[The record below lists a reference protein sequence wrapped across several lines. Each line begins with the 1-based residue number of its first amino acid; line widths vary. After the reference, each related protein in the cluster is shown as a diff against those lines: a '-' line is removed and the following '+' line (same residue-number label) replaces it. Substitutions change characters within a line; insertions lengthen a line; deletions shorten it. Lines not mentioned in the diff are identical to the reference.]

1 MDFRTLINKLD
12 SFNTEA
18 KKEPERMQFS
28 DAINHVK
35 DITFTPPT
43 PKQNEFSIANNVA
56 FRGKD
61 LTDPNVRLALFQ
73 DELKR
78 SPGRLLGEIAQRIK
92 PTSDSQ
98 IELSMFVGEIS
109 EKEKGNMSKEEQT
122 LAIAVIKQAIR
133 SMDVE
138 RDADQSTYKDSDEPD
153 ASEME
158 STNEAEKR
166 WKQTSMSPEEAIK
179 KYGKEHVKVKK
190 GALRNGDDMVEVH
203 VESMSEAEEKDFDFS
218 KDNLELCDT
227 CDKPIDKCECKGHDH
242 SDKTTKEAVG
252 DFAKPIYDL
261 LDQLGDNAEAKLLH
275 DLIRYLDADVIKD
288 FVDEF
293 RSNHDYGKGIEYES
307 SMSEADFDRSS
318 VTYDEVLP
326 FVKMTYKEL
335 LTDLQTARKD
345 IETYKAGGDTGEEG
359 GDIDM
364 VMPYL
369 RDLKD
374 MQVKVKAI
382 LDNPD
387 MDIETV
393 VDYMM
398 PADLDTSPR
407 EDLIGRFKKSFAKD
421 PQLAKKLF
429 KDPQLDF
436 YSEGVEATE
445 DAEWFKGL
453 TDVSF
458 NGDEFY
464 EAFGWIE
471 ENDENVVEAEYQG
484 RTVKLNKPM
493 RGDVKKFKVYVTNPK
508 GNVVKVNFGDP
519 DMRIK
524 KSNPARRRSFRARHN
539 CDNPGP
545 KTKARYWSCRKW

>member
-18 KKEPERMQFS
+18 KKEPERMKFS

-43 PKQNEFSIANNVA
+43 PAQNEYSIANNIA
-56 FRGKD
+56 FKGKD
-61 LTDPNVRLALFQ
+61 LTDPKVRLALYQ

-92 PTSDSQ
+92 PTSDAQ
-98 IELSMFVGEIS
+98 IELSMFIGELS
-109 EKEKGNMSKEEQT
+109 EKQKGTLSKEEQT
-122 LAIAVIKQAIR
+122 LAFEVIKQAIR
-133 SMDVE
+133 NMDIE
-138 RDADQSTYKDSDEPD
+138 RDADQSTYKDSDAPD

-158 STNEAEKR
+158 STNEA
-166 WKQTSMSPEEAIK
+166 
-179 KYGKEHVKVKK
+179 
-190 GALRNGDDMVEVH
+190 
-203 VESMSEAEEKDFDFS
+203 
-218 KDNLELCDT
+218 
-227 CDKPIDKCECKGHDH
+227 
-242 SDKTTKEAVG
+242 
-252 DFAKPIYDL
+252 
-261 LDQLGDNAEAKLLH
+261 
-275 DLIRYLDADVIKD
+275 
-288 FVDEF
+288 
-293 RSNHDYGKGIEYES
+293 
-307 SMSEADFDRSS
+307 DFDRDS

-326 FVKMTYKEL
+326 FVKMTYKTL

-364 VMPYL
+364 IMPYL

-374 MQVKVKAI
+374 MQVNVKKI

-407 EDLIGRFKKSFAKD
+407 EELIGRFKKSFAKD
-421 PQLAKKLF
+421 PQLAKRLF

-436 YSEGVEATE
+436 YSEDVEATDVEEKE
-445 DAEWFKGL
+445 DKVEEWFKGQ

-493 RGDVKKFKVYVTNPK
+493 RGDVKKFKVYVKNPK

-545 KTKARYWSCRKW
+545 KTKARYCHVENGNYTCY

>member
-1 MDFRTLINKLD
+1 MDFRELINKLD
-12 SFNTEA
+12 SFNVEA

-28 DAINHVK
+28 DAINHVN

-43 PKQNEFSIANNVA
+43 PAQNEYSIANNVA
-56 FRGKD
+56 FKGKD
-61 LTDPNVRLALFQ
+61 LTDPKVKLALFQ

-92 PTSDSQ
+92 PSSDAQ
-98 IELSMFVGEIS
+98 IELSMFVGELS
-109 EKEKGNMSKEEQT
+109 EKEKGTMSKEQQT

-133 SMDVE
+133 SMDIE

-158 STNEAEKR
+158 STN
-166 WKQTSMSPEEAIK
+166 
-179 KYGKEHVKVKK
+179 
-190 GALRNGDDMVEVH
+190 
-203 VESMSEAEEKDFDFS
+203 
-218 KDNLELCDT
+218 
-227 CDKPIDKCECKGHDH
+227 
-242 SDKTTKEAVG
+242 
-252 DFAKPIYDL
+252 
-261 LDQLGDNAEAKLLH
+261 
-275 DLIRYLDADVIKD
+275 
-288 FVDEF
+288 
-293 RSNHDYGKGIEYES
+293 
-307 SMSEADFDRSS
+307 EADFDRSS

-493 RGDVKKFKVYVTNPK
+493 RGDVKKFKVYVKNPK

>member
-158 STNEAEKR
+158 STNSNTEALKMNKYGDMEGMPEPDESMFDLGQSMMQPKLADALAKAAGVNRKDVYFDDADLVWGSKTVVHGCLADKECTFQHAVDELKKFANSNPKAESTNEAEKR

-261 LDQLGDNAEAKLLH
+261 LDQLGDNAEAKLLD

-307 SMSEADFDRSS
+307 SNNA
-318 VTYDEVLP
+318 EV
-326 FVKMTYKEL
+326 
-335 LTDLQTARKD
+335 D
-345 IETYKAGGDTGEEG
+345 
-359 GDIDM
+359 
-364 VMPYL
+364 
-369 RDLKD
+369 
-374 MQVKVKAI
+374 
-382 LDNPD
+382 
-387 MDIETV
+387 
-393 VDYMM
+393 
-398 PADLDTSPR
+398 
-407 EDLIGRFKKSFAKD
+407 
-421 PQLAKKLF
+421 
-429 KDPQLDF
+429 
-436 YSEGVEATE
+436 
-445 DAEWFKGL
+445 EWFKGQ

-458 NGDEFY
+458 NGNDFY
-464 EAFGWIE
+464 EAFGWVE

>member
-1 MDFRTLINKLD
+1 MK
-12 SFNTEA
+12 
-18 KKEPERMQFS
+18 FS

-43 PKQNEFSIANNVA
+43 PAQNEYSIANNIA
-56 FRGKD
+56 FKGKD
-61 LTDPNVRLALFQ
+61 LTDPKVRLALYQ

-92 PTSDSQ
+92 PTSDAQ
-98 IELSMFVGEIS
+98 IELSMFIGELS
-109 EKEKGNMSKEEQT
+109 EKQKGTLSKEEQT
-122 LAIAVIKQAIR
+122 LAFEVIKQAIR
-133 SMDVE
+133 NMDIE
-138 RDADQSTYKDSDEPD
+138 RDADQSTYKDSDAPD

-158 STNEAEKR
+158 STNEA
-166 WKQTSMSPEEAIK
+166 
-179 KYGKEHVKVKK
+179 
-190 GALRNGDDMVEVH
+190 
-203 VESMSEAEEKDFDFS
+203 
-218 KDNLELCDT
+218 
-227 CDKPIDKCECKGHDH
+227 
-242 SDKTTKEAVG
+242 
-252 DFAKPIYDL
+252 
-261 LDQLGDNAEAKLLH
+261 
-275 DLIRYLDADVIKD
+275 
-288 FVDEF
+288 
-293 RSNHDYGKGIEYES
+293 
-307 SMSEADFDRSS
+307 DFDRDS

-326 FVKMTYKEL
+326 FVKMTYKTL

-364 VMPYL
+364 IMPYL

-374 MQVKVKAI
+374 MQVNVKKI

-407 EDLIGRFKKSFAKD
+407 EELIGRFKKSFAKD
-421 PQLAKKLF
+421 PQLAKRLF

-436 YSEGVEATE
+436 YSEDVEATDVEEKE
-445 DAEWFKGL
+445 DKVEEWFKGQ

-493 RGDVKKFKVYVTNPK
+493 RGDVKKFKVYVKNPK

>member
-1 MDFRTLINKLD
+1 MDFRELINKLD
-12 SFNTEA
+12 SFNVEA

-28 DAINHVK
+28 DAINHVN

-43 PKQNEFSIANNVA
+43 PAQNEYSIANNVA
-56 FRGKD
+56 FKGKD
-61 LTDPNVRLALFQ
+61 LTDPKVKLALFQ

-92 PTSDSQ
+92 PSSDAQ
-98 IELSMFVGEIS
+98 IELSMFVGELS
-109 EKEKGNMSKEEQT
+109 EKEKGTMSKEQQT

-133 SMDVE
+133 SMDIE

-158 STNEAEKR
+158 STN
-166 WKQTSMSPEEAIK
+166 
-179 KYGKEHVKVKK
+179 
-190 GALRNGDDMVEVH
+190 
-203 VESMSEAEEKDFDFS
+203 
-218 KDNLELCDT
+218 
-227 CDKPIDKCECKGHDH
+227 
-242 SDKTTKEAVG
+242 
-252 DFAKPIYDL
+252 
-261 LDQLGDNAEAKLLH
+261 
-275 DLIRYLDADVIKD
+275 
-288 FVDEF
+288 
-293 RSNHDYGKGIEYES
+293 
-307 SMSEADFDRSS
+307 EADFDRSS

-545 KTKARYWSCRKW
+545 KTKARYWSCMKW

>member
-18 KKEPERMQFS
+18 KKEPERMKFS

-43 PKQNEFSIANNVA
+43 PAQNEYSIANNIA
-56 FRGKD
+56 FKGKD
-61 LTDPNVRLALFQ
+61 LTDPKVRLALYQ

-92 PTSDSQ
+92 PTSDAQ
-98 IELSMFVGEIS
+98 IELSMFIGELS
-109 EKEKGNMSKEEQT
+109 EKQKGTLSKEEQT
-122 LAIAVIKQAIR
+122 LAFEVIKQAIR
-133 SMDVE
+133 NMDIE
-138 RDADQSTYKDSDEPD
+138 RDADQSTYKDSDAPD

-158 STNEAEKR
+158 STNEA
-166 WKQTSMSPEEAIK
+166 
-179 KYGKEHVKVKK
+179 
-190 GALRNGDDMVEVH
+190 
-203 VESMSEAEEKDFDFS
+203 
-218 KDNLELCDT
+218 
-227 CDKPIDKCECKGHDH
+227 
-242 SDKTTKEAVG
+242 
-252 DFAKPIYDL
+252 
-261 LDQLGDNAEAKLLH
+261 
-275 DLIRYLDADVIKD
+275 
-288 FVDEF
+288 
-293 RSNHDYGKGIEYES
+293 
-307 SMSEADFDRSS
+307 DFDRDS

-326 FVKMTYKEL
+326 FVKMTYKTL

-364 VMPYL
+364 IMPYL

-374 MQVKVKAI
+374 MQVNVKKI

-407 EDLIGRFKKSFAKD
+407 EELIGRFKKSFAKD
-421 PQLAKKLF
+421 PQLAKRLF

-436 YSEGVEATE
+436 YSEDVEATDVEEKE
-445 DAEWFKGL
+445 DKVEEWFKGQ

-493 RGDVKKFKVYVTNPK
+493 RGDVKKFKVYVKNPK

-539 CDNPGP
+539 CDKPGP

>member
-61 LTDPNVRLALFQ
+61 LTDPSVRLALFQ

-158 STNEAEKR
+158 GVQTENDLANVPLDDYLKR
-166 WKQTSMSPEEAIK
+166 FEVGDTVIPKEEGPDQAP
-179 KYGKEHVKVKK
+179 GKCIKVK
-190 GALRNGDDMVEVH
+190 GDKCMVKFADGSTKVFSHDEL
-203 VESMSEAEEKDFDFS
+203 EPTDANEAEEKDFDFS

-261 LDQLGDNAEAKLLH
+261 LDQLGDNAEAKLLA

-307 SMSEADFDRSS
+307 SNNA
-318 VTYDEVLP
+318 EV
-326 FVKMTYKEL
+326 
-335 LTDLQTARKD
+335 D
-345 IETYKAGGDTGEEG
+345 
-359 GDIDM
+359 
-364 VMPYL
+364 
-369 RDLKD
+369 
-374 MQVKVKAI
+374 
-382 LDNPD
+382 
-387 MDIETV
+387 
-393 VDYMM
+393 
-398 PADLDTSPR
+398 
-407 EDLIGRFKKSFAKD
+407 
-421 PQLAKKLF
+421 
-429 KDPQLDF
+429 
-436 YSEGVEATE
+436 
-445 DAEWFKGL
+445 EWFKGQ

-458 NGDEFY
+458 NGNDFY
-464 EAFGWIE
+464 EAFGWVE

-545 KTKARYWSCRKW
+545 KTKARYWSCKKW

>member
-1 MDFRTLINKLD
+1 MDFRKLLD
-12 SFNTEA
+12 KIDNVHSKSTEDISTVEA
-18 KKEPERMQFS
+18 KKEQT
-28 DAINHVK
+28 AKKYTNVK
-35 DITFTPPT
+35 DVIADINSAVFGEMGKSQTKYSSANIKQWSDPRSEAAFKINELGMLIKNNDDLSLFLSKVSDLVGDSTKKLSPALQTVAKAVLDKHEKLNIAKDPDSDTPYKDPGADEFESV
-43 PKQNEFSIANNVA
+43 QNEDPEVKPSPADANDNI
-56 FRGKD
+56 D
-61 LTDPNVRLALFQ
+61 D
-73 DELKR
+73 D
-78 SPGRLLGEIAQRIK
+78 
-92 PTSDSQ
+92 PTSGSSIKSTSDQEKDTQLDSKA
-98 IELSMFVGEIS
+98 LS
-109 EKEKGNMSKEEQT
+109 
-122 LAIAVIKQAIR
+122 
-133 SMDVE
+133 
-138 RDADQSTYKDSDEPD
+138 
-153 ASEME
+153 
-158 STNEAEKR
+158 
-166 WKQTSMSPEEAIK
+166 
-179 KYGKEHVKVKK
+179 
-190 GALRNGDDMVEVH
+190 ALRLVMDDPQKAVLAKRAIEMIMQGKPLQRLQINAFADAMQKMMAPFLSPAGVTKLK
-203 VESMSEAEEKDFDFS
+203 ALS
-218 KDNLELCDT
+218 KTMPE
-227 CDKPIDKCECKGHDH
+227 
-242 SDKTTKEAVG
+242 
-252 DFAKPIYDL
+252 
-261 LDQLGDNAEAKLLH
+261 
-275 DLIRYLDADVIKD
+275 DV
-288 FVDEF
+288 
-293 RSNHDYGKGIEYES
+293 N
-307 SMSEADFDRSS
+307 EADFDRSS

-326 FVKMTYKEL
+326 FVKMTYKQL

-493 RGDVKKFKVYVTNPK
+493 RGDVKKFKVYVKNPK

>member
-1 MDFRTLINKLD
+1 MFI
-12 SFNTEA
+12 
-18 KKEPERMQFS
+18 
-28 DAINHVK
+28 
-35 DITFTPPT
+35 
-43 PKQNEFSIANNVA
+43 
-56 FRGKD
+56 G
-61 LTDPNVRLALFQ
+61 
-73 DELKR
+73 
-78 SPGRLLGEIAQRIK
+78 
-92 PTSDSQ
+92 
-98 IELSMFVGEIS
+98 ELS
-109 EKEKGNMSKEEQT
+109 EKQKGTLSKEEQT
-122 LAIAVIKQAIR
+122 LAFEVIKQAIR
-133 SMDVE
+133 NMDIE
-138 RDADQSTYKDSDEPD
+138 RDADQSTYKDSDAPD

-158 STNEAEKR
+158 STNEA
-166 WKQTSMSPEEAIK
+166 
-179 KYGKEHVKVKK
+179 
-190 GALRNGDDMVEVH
+190 
-203 VESMSEAEEKDFDFS
+203 
-218 KDNLELCDT
+218 
-227 CDKPIDKCECKGHDH
+227 
-242 SDKTTKEAVG
+242 
-252 DFAKPIYDL
+252 
-261 LDQLGDNAEAKLLH
+261 
-275 DLIRYLDADVIKD
+275 
-288 FVDEF
+288 
-293 RSNHDYGKGIEYES
+293 
-307 SMSEADFDRSS
+307 DFDRDS

-326 FVKMTYKEL
+326 FVKMTYKTL

-364 VMPYL
+364 IMPYL

-374 MQVKVKAI
+374 MQVNVKKI

-407 EDLIGRFKKSFAKD
+407 EELIGRFKKSFAKD
-421 PQLAKKLF
+421 PQLAKRLF

-436 YSEGVEATE
+436 YSEDVEATDVEEKE
-445 DAEWFKGL
+445 DKVEEWFKGQ

-493 RGDVKKFKVYVTNPK
+493 RGDVKKFKVYVKNPK

>member
-1 MDFRTLINKLD
+1 MDFRKLINKLD

-18 KKEPERMQFS
+18 KKEPERMKFS

-43 PKQNEFSIANNVA
+43 PAQNEYSIANNIA
-56 FRGKD
+56 FKGKD
-61 LTDPNVRLALFQ
+61 LTDPKVRLALYQ

-92 PTSDSQ
+92 PTSDAQ
-98 IELSMFVGEIS
+98 IELSMFIGELS
-109 EKEKGNMSKEEQT
+109 EKQKGTLSKEEQT
-122 LAIAVIKQAIR
+122 LAFEVIKQAIR
-133 SMDVE
+133 NMDIE
-138 RDADQSTYKDSDEPD
+138 RDADQSTYKDSDAPD

-158 STNEAEKR
+158 STNEA
-166 WKQTSMSPEEAIK
+166 
-179 KYGKEHVKVKK
+179 
-190 GALRNGDDMVEVH
+190 
-203 VESMSEAEEKDFDFS
+203 
-218 KDNLELCDT
+218 
-227 CDKPIDKCECKGHDH
+227 
-242 SDKTTKEAVG
+242 
-252 DFAKPIYDL
+252 
-261 LDQLGDNAEAKLLH
+261 
-275 DLIRYLDADVIKD
+275 
-288 FVDEF
+288 
-293 RSNHDYGKGIEYES
+293 
-307 SMSEADFDRSS
+307 DFDRDS

-326 FVKMTYKEL
+326 FVKMTYKTL

-364 VMPYL
+364 IMPYL

-374 MQVKVKAI
+374 MQVNVKKI

-407 EDLIGRFKKSFAKD
+407 EELIGRFKKSFAKD
-421 PQLAKKLF
+421 PQLAKRLF

-436 YSEGVEATE
+436 YSEDVEATDVEEKE
-445 DAEWFKGL
+445 DKVEEWFKGQ

-493 RGDVKKFKVYVTNPK
+493 RGDVKKFKVYVKNPK

>member
-18 KKEPERMQFS
+18 KKEPERMKFS

-35 DITFTPPT
+35 DITFTPLT
-43 PKQNEFSIANNVA
+43 PAQNEYSIANNIA
-56 FRGKD
+56 FKGKD
-61 LTDPNVRLALFQ
+61 LTDPKVRLALYQ

-92 PTSDSQ
+92 PTSDAQ
-98 IELSMFVGEIS
+98 IELSMFIGELS
-109 EKEKGNMSKEEQT
+109 EKQKGTLSKEEQT
-122 LAIAVIKQAIR
+122 LAFEVIKQAIR
-133 SMDVE
+133 NMDIE
-138 RDADQSTYKDSDEPD
+138 RDADQSTYKDSDAPD

-158 STNEAEKR
+158 STNEA
-166 WKQTSMSPEEAIK
+166 
-179 KYGKEHVKVKK
+179 
-190 GALRNGDDMVEVH
+190 
-203 VESMSEAEEKDFDFS
+203 
-218 KDNLELCDT
+218 
-227 CDKPIDKCECKGHDH
+227 
-242 SDKTTKEAVG
+242 
-252 DFAKPIYDL
+252 
-261 LDQLGDNAEAKLLH
+261 
-275 DLIRYLDADVIKD
+275 
-288 FVDEF
+288 
-293 RSNHDYGKGIEYES
+293 
-307 SMSEADFDRSS
+307 DFDRDS

-326 FVKMTYKEL
+326 FVKMTYKTL

-364 VMPYL
+364 IMPYL

-374 MQVKVKAI
+374 MQVNVKKI

-407 EDLIGRFKKSFAKD
+407 EELIGRFKKSFAKD
-421 PQLAKKLF
+421 PQLAKRLF

-436 YSEGVEATE
+436 YSEDVEATDVEEKE
-445 DAEWFKGL
+445 DKVEEWFKGQ

-493 RGDVKKFKVYVTNPK
+493 RGDVKKFKVYVKNPK

>member
-18 KKEPERMQFS
+18 KKEPERMKFS

-43 PKQNEFSIANNVA
+43 PAQNEYSIANNVA
-56 FRGKD
+56 FKGKD
-61 LTDPNVRLALFQ
+61 LTDPKVRLALYQ

-92 PTSDSQ
+92 PSSDAQ
-98 IELSMFVGEIS
+98 IELSMFIGELS
-109 EKEKGNMSKEEQT
+109 EKEKGTLSKEEQT
-122 LAIAVIKQAIR
+122 LAFEVIKHAIR
-133 SMDVE
+133 SMDIE
-138 RDADQSTYKDSDEPD
+138 RDADQSTYKDSDAPD

-158 STNEAEKR
+158 STTEDEMAR
-166 WKQTSMSPEEAIK
+166 GM
-179 KYGKEHVKVKK
+179 
-190 GALRNGDDMVEVH
+190 GALDKFRELYRKGIGSDDAEFVLRELIEEINDDALFADEFPKLKAFTSASEFDDSEIVTAKDVPGNSADEKIESLIKAIGDDSWV
-203 VESMSEAEEKDFDFS
+203 D
-218 KDNLELCDT
+218 
-227 CDKPIDKCECKGHDH
+227 
-242 SDKTTKEAVG
+242 
-252 DFAKPIYDL
+252 DFAQHLMKK
-261 LDQLGDNAEAKLLH
+261 NSM
-275 DLIRYLDADVIKD
+275 
-288 FVDEF
+288 DE
-293 RSNHDYGKGIEYES
+293 STNES
-307 SMSEADFDRSS
+307 DFDRDS

-326 FVKMTYKEL
+326 FVKMTYKTL
-335 LTDLQTARKD
+335 LTDLQTARQD
-345 IETYKAGGDTGEEG
+345 IENYKAGGDDGEEG
-359 GDIDM
+359 GDIAM
-364 VMPYL
+364 IMPYL

-374 MQVKVKAI
+374 MQKYVKAI

-393 VDYMM
+393 VDHMM
-398 PADLDTSPR
+398 PAGLDTSAS
-407 EDLIGRFKKSFAKD
+407 EDLVGRFKKSFAKD
-421 PQLAKKLF
+421 PQLAKRLF

-436 YSEGVEATE
+436 YSEDVEATE
-445 DAEWFKGL
+445 WFKGQ

-493 RGDVKKFKVYVTNPK
+493 RGDVKKFKVYVKNPK

>member
-1 MDFRTLINKLD
+1 MDFRELINKLD
-12 SFNTEA
+12 SFNVEA

-28 DAINHVK
+28 DAINHVN

-43 PKQNEFSIANNVA
+43 PAQNEYSIANNVA
-56 FRGKD
+56 FKGKD
-61 LTDPNVRLALFQ
+61 LTDPKVKLALFQ

-92 PTSDSQ
+92 PSSDAQ
-98 IELSMFVGEIS
+98 IELSMFVGELS
-109 EKEKGNMSKEEQT
+109 EKEKGTMSKEQQT

-133 SMDVE
+133 SMDIE

-158 STNEAEKR
+158 STN
-166 WKQTSMSPEEAIK
+166 
-179 KYGKEHVKVKK
+179 
-190 GALRNGDDMVEVH
+190 
-203 VESMSEAEEKDFDFS
+203 
-218 KDNLELCDT
+218 
-227 CDKPIDKCECKGHDH
+227 
-242 SDKTTKEAVG
+242 
-252 DFAKPIYDL
+252 
-261 LDQLGDNAEAKLLH
+261 
-275 DLIRYLDADVIKD
+275 
-288 FVDEF
+288 
-293 RSNHDYGKGIEYES
+293 
-307 SMSEADFDRSS
+307 EADFDRSS

>member
-1 MDFRTLINKLD
+1 MDFRELINKLD
-12 SFNTEA
+12 SFNVEA

-28 DAINHVK
+28 DAINHVN

-43 PKQNEFSIANNVA
+43 PAQNEYSIANNVA
-56 FRGKD
+56 FKGKD
-61 LTDPNVRLALFQ
+61 LTDPKVKLALFQ

-92 PTSDSQ
+92 PSSDAQ
-98 IELSMFVGEIS
+98 IELSMFVGELS
-109 EKEKGNMSKEEQT
+109 EKEKGTMSKEQQT

-133 SMDVE
+133 SMDIE

-158 STNEAEKR
+158 STN
-166 WKQTSMSPEEAIK
+166 
-179 KYGKEHVKVKK
+179 
-190 GALRNGDDMVEVH
+190 
-203 VESMSEAEEKDFDFS
+203 
-218 KDNLELCDT
+218 
-227 CDKPIDKCECKGHDH
+227 
-242 SDKTTKEAVG
+242 
-252 DFAKPIYDL
+252 
-261 LDQLGDNAEAKLLH
+261 
-275 DLIRYLDADVIKD
+275 
-288 FVDEF
+288 
-293 RSNHDYGKGIEYES
+293 
-307 SMSEADFDRSS
+307 EADFDRSS

-493 RGDVKKFKVYVTNPK
+493 RGDVKKFKVYVKNPK
-508 GNVVKVNFGDP
+508 GNVVKVNFGQKGVK
-519 DMRIK
+519 IK
-524 KSNPARRRSFRARHN
+524 KNNPARRKSFRARHN
-539 CDNPGP
+539 CDSPGP
-545 KTKARYWSCRKW
+545 RHKARYWSCRKW

>member
-1 MDFRTLINKLD
+1 MDFRELINKLD
-12 SFNTEA
+12 SFNVEA

-28 DAINHVK
+28 DAINHVN

-43 PKQNEFSIANNVA
+43 PAQNEYSIANNVA
-56 FRGKD
+56 FKGKD
-61 LTDPNVRLALFQ
+61 LTDPKVKLALFQ

-92 PTSDSQ
+92 PSSDAQ
-98 IELSMFVGEIS
+98 IELSMFVGELS
-109 EKEKGNMSKEEQT
+109 EKEKGTMSKEQQT

-133 SMDVE
+133 SMDIE

-203 VESMSEAEEKDFDFS
+203 VE
-218 KDNLELCDT
+218 
-227 CDKPIDKCECKGHDH
+227 
-242 SDKTTKEAVG
+242 
-252 DFAKPIYDL
+252 
-261 LDQLGDNAEAKLLH
+261 
-275 DLIRYLDADVIKD
+275 
-288 FVDEF
+288 
-293 RSNHDYGKGIEYES
+293 

-493 RGDVKKFKVYVTNPK
+493 RGDVKKFKVYVKNPK

-545 KTKARYWSCRKW
+545 KTKARYWS

>member
-18 KKEPERMQFS
+18 KKDPERMKFS

-43 PKQNEFSIANNVA
+43 PAQNEYSIANNIA
-56 FRGKD
+56 FKGKD
-61 LTDPNVRLALFQ
+61 LTDPKVRLALYQ

-92 PTSDSQ
+92 PTSDAQ
-98 IELSMFVGEIS
+98 IELSMFIGELS
-109 EKEKGNMSKEEQT
+109 EKQKGTLSKEEQT
-122 LAIAVIKQAIR
+122 LAFEVIKQAIR
-133 SMDVE
+133 NMDIE
-138 RDADQSTYKDSDEPD
+138 RDADQSTYKDSDAPD

-158 STNEAEKR
+158 STNEA
-166 WKQTSMSPEEAIK
+166 
-179 KYGKEHVKVKK
+179 
-190 GALRNGDDMVEVH
+190 
-203 VESMSEAEEKDFDFS
+203 
-218 KDNLELCDT
+218 
-227 CDKPIDKCECKGHDH
+227 
-242 SDKTTKEAVG
+242 
-252 DFAKPIYDL
+252 
-261 LDQLGDNAEAKLLH
+261 
-275 DLIRYLDADVIKD
+275 
-288 FVDEF
+288 
-293 RSNHDYGKGIEYES
+293 
-307 SMSEADFDRSS
+307 DFDRDS

-326 FVKMTYKEL
+326 FVKMTYKTL

-364 VMPYL
+364 IMPYL

-374 MQVKVKAI
+374 MQVNVKKI

-407 EDLIGRFKKSFAKD
+407 EELIGRFKKSFAKD
-421 PQLAKKLF
+421 PQLAKRLF

-436 YSEGVEATE
+436 YSEDVEATDVEEKE
-445 DAEWFKGL
+445 DKVEEWFKGQ

-493 RGDVKKFKVYVTNPK
+493 RGDVKKFKVYVKNPK

>member
-1 MDFRTLINKLD
+1 MDFRELINKLD
-12 SFNTEA
+12 SFNVEA

-28 DAINHVK
+28 DAINHVN

-43 PKQNEFSIANNVA
+43 PAQNEYSIANNVA
-56 FRGKD
+56 FKGKD
-61 LTDPNVRLALFQ
+61 LTDPKVKLALFQ

-92 PTSDSQ
+92 PSSDAQ
-98 IELSMFVGEIS
+98 IELSMFVGELS
-109 EKEKGNMSKEEQT
+109 EKEKGTMSKEQQT

-133 SMDVE
+133 SMDIE

-158 STNEAEKR
+158 STN
-166 WKQTSMSPEEAIK
+166 
-179 KYGKEHVKVKK
+179 
-190 GALRNGDDMVEVH
+190 
-203 VESMSEAEEKDFDFS
+203 
-218 KDNLELCDT
+218 
-227 CDKPIDKCECKGHDH
+227 
-242 SDKTTKEAVG
+242 
-252 DFAKPIYDL
+252 
-261 LDQLGDNAEAKLLH
+261 
-275 DLIRYLDADVIKD
+275 
-288 FVDEF
+288 
-293 RSNHDYGKGIEYES
+293 
-307 SMSEADFDRSS
+307 EADFDRSS

-335 LTDLQTARKD
+335 LTDIQTARKD
-345 IETYKAGGDTGEEG
+345 IETYKAG

>member
-18 KKEPERMQFS
+18 KKEPERMKFS

-43 PKQNEFSIANNVA
+43 PAQNEYSIANNIA
-56 FRGKD
+56 FKGKD
-61 LTDPNVRLALFQ
+61 LTDPKVRLALYQ
-73 DELKR
+73 EELKR

-92 PTSDSQ
+92 PTSDAQ
-98 IELSMFVGEIS
+98 IELSMFIGELS
-109 EKEKGNMSKEEQT
+109 EKQKGTLSKEEQT
-122 LAIAVIKQAIR
+122 LAFEVIKQAIR
-133 SMDVE
+133 NMDIE
-138 RDADQSTYKDSDEPD
+138 RDADQSTYKDSDAPD

-158 STNEAEKR
+158 STNEA
-166 WKQTSMSPEEAIK
+166 
-179 KYGKEHVKVKK
+179 
-190 GALRNGDDMVEVH
+190 
-203 VESMSEAEEKDFDFS
+203 
-218 KDNLELCDT
+218 
-227 CDKPIDKCECKGHDH
+227 
-242 SDKTTKEAVG
+242 
-252 DFAKPIYDL
+252 
-261 LDQLGDNAEAKLLH
+261 
-275 DLIRYLDADVIKD
+275 
-288 FVDEF
+288 
-293 RSNHDYGKGIEYES
+293 
-307 SMSEADFDRSS
+307 DFDRDS

-326 FVKMTYKEL
+326 FVKMTYKTL

-364 VMPYL
+364 IMPYL

-374 MQVKVKAI
+374 MQVNVKKI

-407 EDLIGRFKKSFAKD
+407 EELIGRFKKSFAKD
-421 PQLAKKLF
+421 PQLAKRLF

-436 YSEGVEATE
+436 YSEDVEATDVEEKE
-445 DAEWFKGL
+445 DKVEEWFKGQ

-493 RGDVKKFKVYVTNPK
+493 SGDVKKFKVYVKNPK